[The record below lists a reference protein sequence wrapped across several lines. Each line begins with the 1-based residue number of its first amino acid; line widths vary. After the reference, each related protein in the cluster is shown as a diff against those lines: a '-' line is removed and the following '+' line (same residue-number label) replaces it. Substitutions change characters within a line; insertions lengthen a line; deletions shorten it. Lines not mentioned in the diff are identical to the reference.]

1 MKDEAIITDPNMEII
16 QLLKKNN
23 ELLDQMLKLQKK
35 EHRAHIW
42 GTVIHIFL
50 TLLPLLLAI
59 GITYYLF
66 MLVNN
71 NIMALKGNVD
81 ALKDFIVKLVP
92 DFSGVGEALNNTW
105 QDVQFWK

>member
-1 MKDEAIITDPNMEII
+1 MKNESIITDPNLTII
-16 QLLKKNN
+16 ELLKKNN
-23 ELLDQMLKLQKK
+23 ELLEQMLKLQKK

-42 GTVIHIFL
+42 GTVIHVFL

-66 MLVNN
+66 TLVNN

-81 ALKDFIVKLVP
+81 ALKDFIVKLIP
-92 DFSGVGEALNNTW
+92 DFSGMGQSLNNVW
-105 QDVQFWK
+105 QDVQFWN